1 MRMPTN
7 GTSATNRADQTIP
20 LEPSPLSSHNPSEA
34 AVSELTRLKALLL
47 QFGIIHNHQAMAI
60 VA

>member
-20 LEPSPLSSHNPSEA
+20 LEPSPSSHNPSEA